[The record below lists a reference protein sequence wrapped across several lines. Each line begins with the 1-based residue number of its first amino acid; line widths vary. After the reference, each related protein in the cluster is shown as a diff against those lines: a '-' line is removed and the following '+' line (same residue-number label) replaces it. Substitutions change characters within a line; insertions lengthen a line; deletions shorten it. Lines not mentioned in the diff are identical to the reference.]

1 MTMAFHQRRDALY
14 AKHGEKLLTIL
25 TALLALLMFVGA
37 PLVAMGGATFH
48 LMGGLVILA
57 MIVVAILLYGN
68 LFVLIP
74 LTVAFAMNVTAVVF
88 RHMAPSDIDI
98 YLSSTA
104 WLILSAT
111 LAWIVARN
119 VFAPGRVTYHRIVG
133 AVFLY
138 LLVAMAFASLYMIIG
153 ANNPAAFNGL
163 RRDRHVRQRGASDL
177 FQHGDADDGRV
188 RRHRARL
195 RVCAR
200 SLKPRVGVRRAL
212 SRHAHRPARQPGNRR
227 PQGLRFTPPR

>member
-1 MTMAFHQRRDALY
+1 MTMAFHARRDALY

-98 YLSSTA
+98 YLASTA

-163 RRDRHVRQRGASDL
+163 VVTDTSDNAAHLIYFSMVTLTTAGYGDIVPVSGFARALANLESAFGAL
-177 FQHGDADDGRV
+177 YPATLI
-188 RRHRARL
+188 ARL
-195 RVCAR
+195 V
-200 SLKPRVGVRRAL
+200 SLEIEGRKG
-212 SRHAHRPARQPGNRR
+212 
-227 PQGLRFTPPR
+227 

>member
-1 MTMAFHQRRDALY
+1 MTMMFHQRRDALY

-25 TALLALLMFVGA
+25 TVLLALLMFVGA

-74 LTVAFAMNVTAVVF
+74 LTVAFAMNVTAVVL
-88 RHMAPSDIDI
+88 RHMGPSNIDI

-138 LLVAMAFASLYMIIG
+138 LLVAMAFASIYMIIG

-163 RRDRHVRQRGASDL
+163 FVTDTSDNAAHL
-177 FQHGDADDGRV
+177 IYFSMVTLTTAGYGDIVPVSGFA
-188 RRHRARL
+188 
-195 RVCAR
+195 
-200 SLKPRVGVRRAL
+200 RAL
-212 SRHAHRPARQPGNRR
+212 SNLESAFGALYPATLIARLVSLEIEGRR
-227 PQGLRFTPPR
+227 G